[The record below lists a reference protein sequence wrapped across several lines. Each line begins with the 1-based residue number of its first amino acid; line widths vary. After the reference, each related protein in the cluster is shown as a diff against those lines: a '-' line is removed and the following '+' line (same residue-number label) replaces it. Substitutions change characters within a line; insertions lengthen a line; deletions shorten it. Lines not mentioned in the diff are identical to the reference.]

1 MHRSFLTRSI
11 LMLGLV
17 ACAACTQAQT
27 QTQAQAQVQA
37 QTQAQAQAQVQTQ
50 AKPFDYPPARRQ
62 IVIDDFFGIK
72 IADPYRWLED
82 EESPETQ
89 AWIKA
94 ENRLTFGYLDAIPA
108 RDRLVDRMTK
118 LFNFERYGIPFE
130 EGGKYF
136 YTHNDGLQ
144 NQSVLFVADSLK
156 DEPRV
161 LIDPN
166 KFMADG
172 TQALAGY
179 TVSPDGR
186 YIAYGVSDGGSDW
199 KTWYVMDIQTGEKLA
214 DDIGH
219 TKFSGVSW
227 DRDSSGFYY
236 SRYPLAADGSDDDQA
251 SLIVYHHRLGTLQ
264 EKDPLVYKA
273 EDPTHNA
280 YAGVTEDGRFLIIS
294 LFKGYLSNAVY
305 YRRLDDPTGEVKP
318 IFDAWDAQYSF
329 LGNDG
334 DNMYFSTTKD
344 APNSRIIMKNARA
357 TSAGREIIPEQPE
370 PLQNAG
376 FVGEHLVTQYL
387 KDAKSLVRIY
397 NLDGSLT
404 REVKLPGIGSVR
416 GFGGHADRTES
427 FYSFSGFTQ
436 PGAIY
441 RYDIA
446 TGQSQLFR
454 EPKIDMDMDQFETEQ
469 VFYPSK
475 DGTKI
480 PMFIVHK
487 KGITLD
493 GTNPTLLYGYG
504 GFNISLTPRF
514 SVSRL
519 VWVEMGGIYAVANL
533 RGGGEYGE
541 AWHLAGTKLNKQNVF
556 DDFIAGAEW
565 LIDEGYT
572 STPKLAIE
580 GGSNGGLLIG
590 ACLTQRPDLYGACI
604 AHVGVLDMLRYH
616 LQSANARQWA
626 DDFGISEKEDEFHA
640 QLAYSPYHNV
650 TDGRRYPPTLVT
662 TAEGDDRVSPWHSYK
677 FAAMLQHA
685 HVGYDPVLIRIE
697 SRAGHGGGKPLSKA
711 IREIAD
717 VYAFL
722 IKNLKMGEGKP

>member
-1 MHRSFLTRSI
+1 MQRSVLSRLVGSI
-11 LMLGLV
+11 ALMVCAV
-17 ACAACTQAQT
+17 ASHTQAQS
-27 QTQAQAQVQA
+27 
-37 QTQAQAQAQVQTQ
+37 
-50 AKPFDYPPARRQ
+50 FDYPPAHRE
-62 IVIDDFFGIK
+62 IVIDDYFGVK

-82 EESPETQ
+82 EDSADTQ

-94 ENRLTFGYLDAIPA
+94 ENKLTFDYLDSLPM
-108 RDRLVDRMTK
+108 RDKLVERMTK
-118 LFNFERYGIPFE
+118 LFNFERFGIPFE

-144 NQSVLFVADSLK
+144 NQSVLFVADSL
-156 DEPRV
+156 DAEPRV

-166 KFMADG
+166 TFTADG
-172 TQALAGY
+172 TQALSGY
-179 TVSPDGR
+179 AVSPDGR

-199 KTWYVMDIQTGEKLA
+199 KTWYVMNVDTGEKLA
-214 DDIGH
+214 DEIRH

-227 DRDSSGFYY
+227 DRDSTGFYY
-236 SRYPLAADGSDDDQA
+236 SRYPLTADGRDDDQA
-251 SLIVYHHRLGTLQ
+251 SLIVYHHTLGDSQ
-264 EKDPLVYKA
+264 EQDPLVYKA
-273 EDPTHNA
+273 DDPTHNA
-280 YAGVTEDGRFLIIS
+280 YAQVTEDGNYLIIA
-294 LFKGYLSNAVY
+294 LFKGYLANALY
-305 YRRLDDPTGEVKP
+305 YRSLSDPEGTVKP
-318 IFDAWDAQYSF
+318 IFDKWDAQYEY
-329 LGNDG
+329 LGNEG
-334 DNMYFSTTKD
+334 NAMFFSTTLD
-344 APNSRIIMKNARA
+344 APNSRVVMVDVKNP
-357 TSAGREIIPEQPE
+357 SAIVEVIPEQDE
-370 PLQNAG
+370 PLQG
-376 FVGEHLVTQYL
+376 VSFVGHHLVAQYL
-387 KDAKSLVRIY
+387 KDAKSVVKVYALGGQFV
-397 NLDGSLT
+397 G
-404 REVKLPGIGSVR
+404 EVKLPGIGSVR
-416 GFGGHADRTES
+416 GFGGHADRMET

-446 TGQSQLFR
+446 TGQSELFR
-454 EPKIDMDMDQFETEQ
+454 QPRIDMDMDQFETEQ

-480 PMFIVHK
+480 PMFLVHK
-487 KGITLD
+487 KGIKLD

-541 AWHLAGTKLNKQNVF
+541 RWHLAGTKLNKQNVF

-565 LIDEGYT
+565 LIAQGYT
-572 STPKLAIE
+572 STPRLAIE

-590 ACLTQRPDLYGACI
+590 ACMTQRPDLYGACI
-604 AHVGVLDMLRYH
+604 PHVGVLDMLRYH

-626 DDFGISEKEDEFHA
+626 DDFGISEKEDEFRA

-650 TDGRRYPPTLVT
+650 IDGRRYPPTLIT

-685 HVGYDPVLIRIE
+685 HVGHDPVLIRIE

-722 IKNLKMGEGKP
+722 IKHLDMQVDMP

>member
-1 MHRSFLTRSI
+1 MQRSI
-11 LMLGLV
+11 FSRLVGSIGLV
-17 ACAACTQAQT
+17 VCAVGM
-27 QTQAQAQVQA
+27 QTQAQS
-37 QTQAQAQAQVQTQ
+37 
-50 AKPFDYPPARRQ
+50 FEYPPAHRE
-62 IVIDDFFGIK
+62 IVVDDFFGVK

-82 EESPETQ
+82 EDSADTQ

-94 ENRLTFGYLDAIPA
+94 ENKLTFDYLDSLPM
-108 RDRLVDRMTK
+108 RDKLVERMTK

-144 NQSVLFVADSLK
+144 NQSVLFVADSL
-156 DEPRV
+156 DGEPRV

-166 KFMADG
+166 TFTADG
-172 TQALAGY
+172 TQALSGY

-199 KTWYVMDIQTGEKLA
+199 KVWYVMDIDTGEKLA
-214 DDIGH
+214 DEIRH

-251 SLIVYHHRLGTLQ
+251 SLIVYHHTLGETQ
-264 EKDPLVYKA
+264 ENDPLVYTA
-273 EDPTHNA
+273 DDPTHNA
-280 YAGVTEDGRFLIIS
+280 YAQVTEDGKYLIIA
-294 LFKGYLSNAVY
+294 LFKGYLANAMY
-305 YRRLDDPTGEVKP
+305 YRSLSDPEGTVKP
-318 IFDAWDAQYSF
+318 IFDKWDAQYEY
-329 LGNDG
+329 LGNEG
-334 DNMYFSTTKD
+334 NAMFFSTTLD
-344 APNSRIIMKNARA
+344 APNSRVVMVDVNNP
-357 TSAGREIIPEQPE
+357 SAIVEVIPEQDE
-370 PLQNAG
+370 PLQG
-376 FVGEHLVTQYL
+376 VSFVGDHLVAQYL
-387 KDAKSLVRIY
+387 KDAKSVVKVYALGGQLV
-397 NLDGSLT
+397 T
-404 REVKLPGIGSVR
+404 QVKLPGIGSVR
-416 GFGGHADRTES
+416 GFGGHAKRTET

-446 TGQSQLFR
+446 TGQSELFR
-454 EPKIDMDMDQFETEQ
+454 QPKIDMDMDQFETEQ

-475 DGTKI
+475 DGTTI
-480 PMFIVHK
+480 PMFLVHK
-487 KGITLD
+487 KGIKLD

-541 AWHLAGTKLNKQNVF
+541 SWHLAGTKLNKQNVF

-565 LIDEGYT
+565 LIDQGYT

-590 ACLTQRPDLYGACI
+590 ACMTQRPDLYGACI
-604 AHVGVLDMLRYH
+604 PHVGVLDMLRYH

-626 DDFGISEKEDEFHA
+626 DDFGIAEKEDEFRA

-650 TDGRRYPPTLVT
+650 IDGRRYPPTLIT

-685 HVGYDPVLIRIE
+685 HVGHDPVLIRIE

-722 IKNLKMGEGKP
+722 IKHLDIPVE